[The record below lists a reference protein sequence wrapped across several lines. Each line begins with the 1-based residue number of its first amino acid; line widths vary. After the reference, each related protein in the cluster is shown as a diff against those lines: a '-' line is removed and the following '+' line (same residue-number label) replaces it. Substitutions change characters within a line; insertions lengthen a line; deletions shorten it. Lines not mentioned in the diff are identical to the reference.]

1 MTVENDRAENDQA
14 TQPPSPAPSHSR
26 RNAAIVL
33 VALIAAGFL
42 IWHFVGQSGGDSTTR
57 RERRPVAT
65 VGVAPATLVDVP
77 VLLSAIGTVQ
87 PVVVATVRPQ
97 LAGTL
102 FSINFREGQK
112 VTKGQLLA
120 QIDPRPYRLA
130 LSQAEG
136 TLARDRA
143 QLAAARAD
151 LTRYQ
156 LLLQQDSI
164 ARQQVDTQ
172 AATVHQLEGTVASD
186 EAEVGTARLN
196 LEYTSISA
204 PVSGKVGL
212 RQADIGNYLTPAD
225 TNGIVV
231 ITQTAPIDVSFALP
245 QDQLPT
251 VQQSLHSQAD
261 LPVTARDKGDT
272 LVLGRGVFLTFDNQ
286 IDTTTGT
293 VRAKARFP
301 NADDRLFPN
310 QFVNVSLLI
319 NTLSQAVTVPVTA
332 VRHGAQGDFVFLLK
346 PDNTAQLS
354 MVKTGPSDSGRT
366 VILSGVK
373 AGDTVIT
380 EGADRLE
387 DGAKVT
393 LPGKAGR
400 PGKGSGKPDKGN
412 GHRRPPATASVQ

>member
-1 MTVENDRAENDQA
+1 MTA
-14 TQPPSPAPSHSR
+14 TEHDLTSSQPPPQSHSR
-26 RNAAIVL
+26 RNAAIML
-33 VALIAAGFL
+33 VGLIAAGFI
-42 IWHFVGQSGGDSTTR
+42 IWHFIAQRSADPPSGAG
-57 RERRPVAT
+57 RRPAAT
-65 VGVAPATLVDVP
+65 VGVAKAALADVP

-102 FSINFREGQK
+102 FSLSFREGQM
-112 VTKGQLLA
+112 VAKGQLLA

-136 TLARDRA
+136 ALARDQA

-151 LTRYQ
+151 LARYQ

-186 EAEVGTARLN
+186 EADVGTARLN
-196 LEYTSISA
+196 LEYTSITA
-204 PVSGKVGL
+204 PVSGKAGL
-212 RQADIGNYLTPAD
+212 RQADIGNYLTPGDA
-225 TNGIVV
+225 TGIVV
-231 ITQTAPIDVSFALP
+231 ITQTAPIDVTFALP

-251 VQQSLHSQAD
+251 VQRSLHD
-261 LPVTARDKGDT
+261 HPELPVTARDKADAV
-272 LVLGRGVFLTFDNQ
+272 VLGRGVFLTFDNQ

-293 VRAKARFP
+293 VRAKARFA

-310 QFVNVSLLI
+310 QFVNVELLVS
-319 NTLSQAVTVPVTA
+319 TFSQAVTVPVTA
-332 VRHGAQGDFVFLLK
+332 VRHGPQGDFVFLLM
-346 PDNTAQLS
+346 PDNIAKLS
-354 MVKTGPSDSGRT
+354 LVKTGPSASGRT

-373 AGDTVIT
+373 TGDTVIT

-387 DGAKVT
+387 NGAKVT
-393 LPGKAGR
+393 LPGNR
-400 PGKGSGKPDKGN
+400 PGKEGGKSGKDKGQL
-412 GHRRPPATASVQ
+412 GPRAPAPAQ

>member
-1 MTVENDRAENDQA
+1 MATLENDQA
-14 TQPPSPAPSHSR
+14 TQPPPRSHAR

-33 VALIAAGFL
+33 IALVAAGFI
-42 IWHFVGQSGGDSTTR
+42 IWHFAGQPGSAPTTR
-57 RERRPVAT
+57 RGQRPVAT
-65 VGVAPATLVDVP
+65 VGVAKAALADVP

-87 PVVVATVRPQ
+87 PMVVATVRPQ

-151 LTRYQ
+151 LARYQ

-172 AATVHQLEGTVASD
+172 AATVHQLEGTVVSD
-186 EAEVGTARLN
+186 DAEVGTARLN

-225 TNGIVV
+225 ANGIVV

-251 VQQSLHSQAD
+251 VQRSLQDQAD
-261 LPVTARDKGDT
+261 LPVTARDKGDI
-272 LVLGRGVFLTFDNQ
+272 LELGRGVFLTFDNE
-286 IDTTTGT
+286 IDVTTGT

-319 NTLSQAVTVPVTA
+319 NTLSHAVTVPVTA
-332 VRHGAQGDFVFLLK
+332 VRHGPQGDFVFLLL

-354 MVKTGPSDSGRT
+354 VVKTGPSDSDRT

-373 AGDTVIT
+373 VGDTVIT

-387 DGAKVT
+387 NGAKVS
-393 LPGKAGR
+393 L
-400 PGKGSGKPDKGN
+400 PGKGSRPGKESGKFS
-412 GHRRPPATASVQ
+412 GHRRPPATPSAIVPAQ